1 MKYVKAAAL
10 IMSLS
15 IAGAVLCACN
25 NNQPQPVSSDVNVIS
40 TQSQIGNV
48 APGETI
54 DVANIDKNA
63 ASSNYKFTYKGVDI
77 ICSAA
82 FDDSKFDD
90 SEYEYMEQA
99 SCAGQGL
106 DHVYIFKGG
115 SFQVVS
121 HPMDDNSGECKVMYV
136 MLNDD
141 TVATP
146 EGVYIGNTVDQVKA
160 AYGDPDADKS
170 TDSILIYTKGTSF
183 IQFEINENK
192 VVTSIVYFSTDLS

>member
-1 MKYVKAAAL
+1 MF
-10 IMSLS
+10 
-15 IAGAVLCACN
+15 AGCSSSEN
-25 NNQPQPVSSDVNVIS
+25 N
-40 TQSQIGNV
+40 
-48 APGETI
+48 GETA
-54 DVANIDKNA
+54 VATRIEGGQTQIAIENSEPDTSMDNE
-63 ASSNYKFTYKGVDI
+63 YGFTYNGYKIYPGMQASEALAI
-77 ICSAA
+77 LG
-82 FDDSKFDD
+82 DDYDQRED
-90 SEYEYMEQA
+90 A

-121 HPMDDNSGECKVMYV
+121 HPMDDTSGECKVMYV

-183 IQFEINENK
+183 IQFEINESN
-192 VVTSIVYFSTDLS
+192 VVTSIVYFSTDLA